1 MKSNGQPRFVDRNE
15 PPRQDAKTARC
26 FIWVPPILLWILAI
40 GASCLFLDHV
50 VSRWLFDHPVG
61 WHHNVWVNGFRQ
73 LGKAGTPIWLLLAW
87 SCITNR
93 WRPTLV
99 LILAMILVSAS
110 VSPLKAITRRYR
122 PNMVMTAYESV
133 PSQTP
138 GLPWHKRVSFPSGDT
153 AVAFAAAATLSCFL
167 SRLWVPALF
176 AAAGAIATLR
186 VTTLAHY
193 PSDVLTGALI
203 GVLCG
208 LAAARWTARRRE
220 LDHFRAGRQGRL
232 ALALV
237 LATVALV
244 LAPFVGLASLQMF
257 LRLYAA
263 PLATLVLL
271 YLAHVW
277 RRTAKQA
284 AGYFV
289 GEESASRHAPV
300 GRPEFDSGFLRDPAA
315 GSMAL
320 VGDKN

>member
-1 MKSNGQPRFVDRNE
+1 MKSDRKPRFVNRNQ
-15 PPRQDAKTARC
+15 PPRQDAKAARC
-26 FIWVPPILLWILAI
+26 FIWVPLILLGIVAI
-40 GASCLFLDHV
+40 GTSYLFLDSI
-50 VSRWLFDHPVG
+50 VSRRLFDHPVD
-61 WHHNVWVNGFRQ
+61 WHRNVWVNGFRQ

-87 SCITNR
+87 SGITNR
-93 WRPTLV
+93 WRPTLA
-99 LILAMILVSAS
+99 LILAVILVSVS

-138 GLPWHKRVSFPSGDT
+138 GVPWQKRVSFPSGDT
-153 AVAFAAAATLSCFL
+153 AVAFATAATLSCFV

-186 VTTLAHY
+186 VTALAHY

-220 LDHFRAGRQGRL
+220 LDHFRAGVRGRL

-244 LAPFVGLASLQMF
+244 IAPFVGLASLQMF

-263 PLATLVLL
+263 PLTILVLL
-271 YLAHVW
+271 YLADVW
-277 RRTAKQA
+277 RRTPKRA
-284 AGYFV
+284 AGHSV

-300 GRPEFDSGFLRDPAA
+300 GHPEPG
-315 GSMAL
+315 G
-320 VGDKN
+320 